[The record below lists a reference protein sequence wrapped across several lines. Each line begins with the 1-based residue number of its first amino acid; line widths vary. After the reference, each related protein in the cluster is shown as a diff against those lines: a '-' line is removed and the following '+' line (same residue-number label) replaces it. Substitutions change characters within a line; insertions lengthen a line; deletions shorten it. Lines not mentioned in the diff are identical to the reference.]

1 MNNMNEKQ
9 IEELVLLQ
17 AKLYLGGGKSLREI
31 AALTGQSHVTVKRN
45 FDVRLKDI
53 SLTIYLK
60 VQEKL
65 ADNKEDTVEDEKVS
79 ERVLLAYDLLVNQDK
94 KVIEIAEELGT
105 TEFIIYRDLTKR
117 LSMIHQISPQ
127 LVSKE
132 MLKNVELTFKRHSNE
147 NAHSTKNKK

>member
-1 MNNMNEKQ
+1 MSFCKQ
-9 IEELVLLQ
+9 NYIW
-17 AKLYLGGGKSLREI
+17 GGGKSLREI

-45 FDVRLKDI
+45 FDVRLKVY
-53 SLTIYLK
+53 SLSLYYD

-65 ADNKEDTVEDEKVS
+65 VQNQPETIEDEKVS

-94 KVIEIAEELGT
+94 MVIEIAEELNT
-105 TEFIIYRDLTKR
+105 NEFIIYRDLTKR
-117 LSMIHQISPQ
+117 LPMIHQISPQ
-127 LVSKE
+127 LVSEE